1 MFGADIKIVF
11 SFWFYEEIYATQTGK
26 KNHNNF
32 ASKIT

>member
-26 KNHNNF
+26 KNPYNF
-32 ASKIT
+32 GFKIT